1 MSHEKIIDTQDY
13 IHGVVAAALEG
24 LKTFD
29 VPGNVSFEIRFR
41 DAVFGASNVIAF
53 PSAVFPAVGRRPRLF
68 ARAAA
73 EMRDGYFF
81 A

>member
-1 MSHEKIIDTQDY
+1 MSHEKIVDPQHY
-13 IHGVVAAALEG
+13 IQGVVAAALEG

-53 PSAVFPAVGRRPRLF
+53 SVSPPAGGGLGFSERK
-68 ARAAA
+68 
-73 EMRDGYFF
+73 D
-81 A
+81 